1 MREINNQ
8 DVEDLIRAFTTAL
21 EENNQEE
28 FEPYLADD
36 FRFSGWT
43 PRPLNREGFLD
54 LIKGLKEGI
63 PGLIFNLHNVLVQN
77 DTTVTGTWKISGYQS
92 DSFILPVL
100 DLPPIPQMAA
110 SISLPAEEVE
120 YRLTRNKI
128 VGLHVTHTPG
138 GGIKGLLNQLGF
150 DIPLVS

>member
-8 DVEDLIRAFTTAL
+8 DVEDLIRAFMTAL
-21 EENNQEE
+21 EENNADE
-28 FEPYLADD
+28 FESYLADN

-43 PRPLNREGFLD
+43 PRPLGRAGFLD
-54 LIKGLKEGI
+54 LLRGLKEGI

-77 DTTVTGTWKISGYQS
+77 DTTVTSTWKINGYQS

-100 DLPPIPQMAA
+100 NLPPIPQMAA

-120 YRLTRNKI
+120 YRLAGNKI
-128 VGLHVTHTPG
+128 VGLNVTHTPG

>member
-1 MREINNQ
+1 MREINHE
-8 DVEDLIRAFTTAL
+8 DVEDLIRAFMTAL

-28 FEPYLADD
+28 FESYLADD

-43 PRPLNREGFLD
+43 PRPLSRAGFLD
-54 LIKGLKEGI
+54 LFKGLKEGI

-100 DLPPIPQMAA
+100 GLPPIPQMAA

-120 YRLTRNKI
+120 YRLTGNKI
-128 VGLHVTHTPG
+128 VGLNVTHTPG
-138 GGIKGLLNQLGF
+138 GGIKGLLNQLGV